1 MSSLSELEVMK
12 IIDYS
17 LSQIEDDSVKDRI
30 LKWVWSKYSK
40 ESIPLSEE
48 ITDTQKKQKE
58 VTKKHKVKTSSE
70 KQKSSL
76 SIVKNLNLSP
86 KDKNPFQ
93 EFIDQKQPNS
103 DQEKCT
109 VVVYHMQH
117 NLELENISA
126 NHIFTCYKIAKWRV
140 PADLNNTFK
149 VVASQKGWLDTSDGN
164 SIKTTT
170 HGDNLVEHDLLKVK
184 KAK

>member
-12 IIDYS
+12 IIDDS

-30 LKWVWSKYSK
+30 LKWAWSKYSK
-40 ESIPLSEE
+40 VNIPISEE
-48 ITDTQKKQKE
+48 SSNAHKKQKK
-58 VTKKHKVKTSSE
+58 VTKKHNPKSPSN

-86 KDKNPFQ
+86 KGKKAFK
-93 EFIDQKQPNS
+93 EFIEEKQPNS

-109 VVVYHMQH
+109 VSVYHMQH
-117 NLELENISA
+117 NLELENIST

-140 PADLNNTFK
+140 PADLDNTLK

-170 HGDNLVEHDLLKVK
+170 HGENLVEHDLPK

>member
-1 MSSLSELEVMK
+1 MSTLSELEVMK
-12 IIDYS
+12 IIDDS
-17 LSQIEDDSVKDRI
+17 LSQIDDDSVKDRI
-30 LKWVWSKYSK
+30 LKWALSKYSK
-40 ESIPLSEE
+40 VNIPVYEAPVNAH
-48 ITDTQKKQKE
+48 KKQKK
-58 VTKKHKVKTSSE
+58 VTKKHNQKSSSS

-86 KDKNPFQ
+86 KGKKAFK
-93 EFIDQKQPNS
+93 EFIEEKQPNS

-109 VVVYHMQH
+109 VGVYHMQH
-117 NLELENISA
+117 NLELENIST
-126 NHIFTCYKIAKWRV
+126 NHLFTCYKVAKWRV
-140 PADLNNTFK
+140 PADLDNTLK

-170 HGDNLVEHDLLKVK
+170 HGENLVEHDLPK